1 MTRLI
6 LVRHGESCANRQKI
20 FAGNYNVDLEERGV
34 LQAEKTAEYIKD
46 NFKVDKLYASD
57 LIRAYRTGECIGKAL
72 GLEVIPCKGIREI
85 CAGLWD
91 GMLFEEIE
99 EKYAESYAV
108 WRNDVGK
115 AQPPEGESIV
125 EMKSRVMTAFTKIAE
140 ENDGKTVVCATHA
153 TPIRIMQSVVQTGGI
168 ENMKDIPWVSNAS
181 VSIFEYDNGKWTATM
196 ISEDSH
202 LTGLQTHLPANV

>member
-20 FAGNYNVDLEERGV
+20 FAGNYNADLEERGI
-34 LQAEKTAEYIKD
+34 LQAKKTAEYIKN
-46 NFKVDKLYASD
+46 NFKVDVLYASD
-57 LIRAYRTGECIGKAL
+57 LKRAFKTGECLGEAL

-85 CAGLWD
+85 NAGLWD
-91 GMLFEEIE
+91 GMYFDEIE
-99 EKYAESYAV
+99 EKYAESYSI
-108 WRNDVGK
+108 WRNDIGK
-115 AQPPEGESIV
+115 AQTPEGESV
-125 EMKSRVMTAFTKIAE
+125 EGMKKRIMKAFTEIAE
-140 ENDGKTVVCATHA
+140 ENDGKTVLCATHA

-181 VSIFEYDNGKWTATM
+181 VSVFEYDNGKWTVVL

-202 LTGLQTHLPANV
+202 LADLLTRLPANV